1 MAHVLHAP
9 PRGQPS
15 NRLKQE
21 NPWETT
27 LHGYDTKRAHTR
39 GQNEKSTLER
49 GNHAPITAEH
59 PGRRRQR
66 LDQRKKM
73 SMERGSVSPGV
84 LWNSVDLA
92 SKDEKIE
99 TQPKLLPTTETA
111 ESPPPTPH
119 WDVFLST
126 KETKN

>member
-1 MAHVLHAP
+1 
-9 PRGQPS
+9 
-15 NRLKQE
+15 
-21 NPWETT
+21 
-27 LHGYDTKRAHTR
+27 
-39 GQNEKSTLER
+39 
-49 GNHAPITAEH
+49 
-59 PGRRRQR
+59 
-66 LDQRKKM
+66 M